1 MRPHVSSK
9 NSWPPAGSS
18 VESDATREMNI
29 ASKLSVTI
37 SVHWTFSNLV
47 PLPAFMTYSLSNR
60 DKWLHSHPGLN
71 LPRENW
77 SLTSE
82 LPTGIVTQSQL
93 PRASSSCRGTFKL
106 KNRFWNSEECQLLTI
121 LTTINSMKRR
131 RRKGTHTRPHTLT
144 I

>member
-1 MRPHVSSK
+1 MRRHVSSK

-18 VESDATREMNI
+18 VESDATLEMNI

-37 SVHWTFSNLV
+37 SVRWTFSNLG
-47 PLPAFMTYSLSNR
+47 PLPVFMTYSLSNR
-60 DKWLHSHPGLN
+60 DKWLHCHPSLN
-71 LPRENW
+71 LLLGNW

-93 PRASSSCRGTFKL
+93 PRASSSCRRTFKL

-121 LTTINSMKRR
+121 LTTIISMKRR
-131 RRKGTHTRPHTLT
+131 RRMGTHTQPHTLT